1 MTDDTLRAERG
12 SVSVEFVYIGEG
24 YSGDY
29 DSNDLDDRP
38 LYRIDVFNETG
49 VDLDLEDGDS
59 ESFCSHIEMDLIG
72 VDYQALCEKAADFA
86 RAWVDEHGN
95 TRGCAARLSWWTVD
109 DQTSP
114 FDKADKESA

>member
-38 LYRIDVFNETG
+38 LYRIDVVHDTG

-95 TRGCAARLSWWTVD
+95 TRGCAARLSWWSVD

-114 FDKADKESA
+114 FDEMEKT